1 MKRMFASL
9 FAFILFLPGYAA
21 GVEVGEKAPQFELP
35 STQGGTIRLADFA
48 GKKEVVLLF
57 YPMDFTP
64 T

>member
-1 MKRMFASL
+1 MKSRAACL
-9 FAFILFLPGYAA
+9 LAFLLLLPAYAGA
-21 GVEVGEKAPQFELP
+21 VDPGQKAPDFELA
-35 STQGGTIRLADFA
+35 STKGGTVKLTDFA

>member
-1 MKRMFASL
+1 MKRLLCFL
-9 FAFILFLPGYAA
+9 AFILILPPYVAA
-21 GVEVGEKAPQFELP
+21 VEVGEKAPAFELP
-35 STQGGTIRLADFA
+35 STQGDTVRLSDFA

>member
-1 MKRMFASL
+1 MMRLAAYL
-9 FAFILFLPGYAA
+9 AAFNLFLPAYAA
-21 GVEVGEKAPQFELP
+21 AVDVGQKAPEFELA
-35 STQGGTIRLADFA
+35 STKGGTIKLADFA

>member
-1 MKRMFASL
+1 MKRLSASL
-9 FAFILFLPGYAA
+9 VALVLFFPVYASA
-21 GVEVGEKAPQFELP
+21 VEVGQKAPEFELA
-35 STQGGTIRLADFA
+35 STKGGTIKLADFA